1 MRGYSKLTYSGRPLD
16 RVLWQNLST
25 HCYPALLTD
34 AVKTGVPFDVV
45 DIWVNWLSS
54 TFPTDNYHNAGFEAI
69 LFGCLTQWTARWRPA
84 QLAVWRSFSHCLL
97 PSPPTPPPPL
107 PIVLFFLHG
116 SAFARLNLLFYHSY
130 YEPQKK
136 KHSKTTASYAGY
148 YTAFLKSLL
157 VSAHRV
163 FHFSSV
169 ASPKR
174 SLQKSPKK
182 SLQCSLACNLKIS
195 LRVLSQHV
203 LQIAKQIA
211 KQREHEKI

>member
-97 PSPPTPPPPL
+97 PSPPTPPPPF
-107 PIVLFFLHG
+107 PSFC
-116 SAFARLNLLFYHSY
+116 
-130 YEPQKK
+130 
-136 KHSKTTASYAGY
+136 
-148 YTAFLKSLL
+148 
-157 VSAHRV
+157 
-163 FHFSSV
+163 FSSTV
-169 ASPKR
+169 QLLRGWISYFIIVITNHKR
-174 SLQKSPKK
+174 K
-182 SLQCSLACNLKIS
+182 NT
-195 LRVLSQHV
+195 
-203 LQIAKQIA
+203 AKQPPA
-211 KQREHEKI
+211 TQATTQLF